1 MLSKKM
7 TTSSELPKLAL
18 IDADVIVYRVAFAS
32 EEETEEICFA
42 RAKELIFEI
51 VFTELN
57 CDDYKAY
64 LTGKGNFRQM
74 VATTAPYK
82 GNRKDFQKPKH
93 YDALRAYLQRLGA
106 ELVEGQEADDAIA
119 IEATKEQ
126 DKCWIVSI
134 DKDFDQVQGW
144 HYNFVKKEKY
154 YVTEEEGIRSFYT
167 QILTGDRTDN
177 ILGIKGIGPVKAAKI
192 LENCTTERTFYD
204 ACVKAYD
211 GNIERVTEN
220 GVLLWLRRHPDQL
233 WLPPLPSQDS
243 TGPSGSLRDLA
254 STESVTQPTKKSE
267 SKQE

>member
-1 MLSKKM
+1 MLNKKM
-7 TTSSELPKLAL
+7 MTSSELPKLAL
-18 IDADVIVYRVAFAS
+18 VDADVLVYRVAFAS
-32 EEETEEICFA
+32 EDEDEEICLA
-42 RAKELIFEI
+42 RAKELLLEI

-64 LTGKGNFRQM
+64 LTGPGNFRYL

-82 GNRKDFQKPKH
+82 GNRKDAPRPKH
-93 YDALRAYLQRLGA
+93 YEALRAYFQRLGA

-126 DKCWIVSI
+126 DRCWIVSI

-177 ILGIKGIGPVKAAKI
+177 IIGIKGIGPVKAEKI
-192 LENCTTERTFYD
+192 LADCKTEREHYD

-243 TGPSGSLRDLA
+243 SGQSGTLRELPSMDSA
-254 STESVTQPTKKSE
+254 TPAPKKS
-267 SKQE
+267 SSDQE

>member
-1 MLSKKM
+1 M
-7 TTSSELPKLAL
+7 TSSELPKLAL
-18 IDADVIVYRVAFAS
+18 VDADVLVYRVAFAS
-32 EEETEEICFA
+32 EDEEEEICFA
-42 RAKELIFEI
+42 RAKELLFEI
-51 VFTELN
+51 VYTELDCN
-57 CDDYKAY
+57 DYKAY
-64 LTGKGNFRQM
+64 ITGKGNFRNL

-93 YDALRAYLQRLGA
+93 YDGLRAYLQRLGA

-154 YVTEEEGIRSFYT
+154 YVTEEQGIRSFYS

-177 ILGIKGIGPVKAAKI
+177 IIGIKGIGPVKAEKI
-192 LENCTTERTFYD
+192 LADCKTEREHYD
-204 ACVKAYD
+204 ACVRAYD

-220 GVLLWLRRHPDQL
+220 GVLLWLRRHPNQL
-233 WLPPLPSQDS
+233 WLPPLPSQAS
-243 TGPSGSLRDLA
+243 TGPLGSLRDLQT
-254 STESVTQPTKKSE
+254 TEPAIQAPKKSSSE
-267 SKQE
+267 QD